1 MSLFALGDTHLS
13 LGTDK
18 PMDVFYGWSDY
29 VERLKK
35 NWNAVVSEKDT
46 VVLAGDISWAMK
58 LDECYAD
65 FNFINSLNGSKII
78 VKGNHDYWWNTMKKM
93 NAYLADNDFDSIKIL
108 YNNAYRVGDISVCGT
123 RGWFFDA
130 ENDTDRKTVLREA
143 QRLRTSIETGLE
155 LGGEPVVFLHYPPIS
170 VNEKCEEIYSVLL
183 EYKIKRCYFGHLHA
197 QRTAQYASF
206 ESDSIK
212 FGLISADFLSF
223 CPKLIEKF

>member
-29 VERLKK
+29 VKRLEK
-35 NWNAVVSEKDT
+35 NWNSVVSDNDT

-58 LDECYAD
+58 LEECYAD
-65 FNFINSLNGSKII
+65 FNFINSLNGNKII
-78 VKGNHDYWWNTMKKM
+78 IKGNHDYWWNTMKKM
-93 NAYLADNDFDSIKIL
+93 NAYLTDNNFNSIKIL
-108 YNNAYRVGDISVCGT
+108 YNNAYMAGDISVCGT

-130 ENDTDRKTVLREA
+130 ESETDKKTILREA
-143 QRLRTSIETGLE
+143 QRLRTSIEAGIV

-170 VNEKCEEIYSVLL
+170 FNEKCEEIYSVLR

-206 ESDSIK
+206 ESDLIK

>member
-1 MSLFALGDTHLS
+1 
-13 LGTDK
+13 
-18 PMDVFYGWSDY
+18 
-29 VERLKK
+29 
-35 NWNAVVSEKDT
+35 
-46 VVLAGDISWAMK
+46 
-58 LDECYAD
+58 
-65 FNFINSLNGSKII
+65 
-78 VKGNHDYWWNTMKKM
+78 MKKM
-93 NAYLADNDFDSIKIL
+93 NAYLADNHFDSIKIL

-183 EYKIKRCYFGHLHA
+183 EDKIKRCYFGHLHA